1 MPADQHPPGWTDG
14 PDRRHGLWVPFLCG
28 LVEGGKLVVQR
39 TNADGG
45 LPGLRRRCGS
55 LADVRN
61 TAFKVGG
68 AACVVR
74 IDCGGYPATK
84 ARD

>member
-1 MPADQHPPGWTDG
+1 V
-14 PDRRHGLWVPFLCG
+14 RPFLCG
-28 LVEGGKLVVQR
+28 LVEGGKLFVQHTNETVVVHGC
-39 TNADGG
+39 TAAG
-45 LPGLRRRCGS
+45 L
-55 LADVRN
+55 LASVHN